1 MNREGEATFTV
12 QLDILAKEH
21 RRTLIFIYKP
31 QSKEV
36 FEGDSVKLECQIS
49 PVPPLKVLW
58 KRNHEMVQ
66 FNTD

>member
-1 MNREGEATFTV
+1 
-12 QLDILAKEH
+12 LLAKEH

-36 FEGDSVKLECQIS
+36 SEGDSVKLECQIS

-66 FNTD
+66 FSTD